1 MLKKTNKIILCFVTA
16 FALLFFF
23 TPTCHA
29 AFDIA
34 TPIVIAILQ
43 AICQLIL
50 LLTTG
55 LLGLAGGFL
64 EIMASPHFITA
75 KYTSNEF
82 VTLGLNITL
91 GFANIII
98 LLSLLAIG
106 IGTALRLDKFD
117 ARKNFANLLIVI
129 FLINFFAP
137 IFCGLIIDAANII
150 MNFFMGSGLSASK
163 VFSNALTAQG
173 NNLASHFRS
182 LSSMAEFLD
191 PRSLMQV
198 VIMIVFNISLAIVL
212 FLFGILFAMRY
223 AALWTLVILSP
234 LAFACYILP
243 STRKIFNTWFS
254 QFINWSFVGASAAFF
269 LYLGQQMIGLISQG
283 NLVMAPSGQD
293 TGFFGMDTVMPYLVA
308 ITFLFIGF
316 FVSLNTS
323 AMGSGAVISY
333 AQGQTRKLGS
343 WGSKKFLKEPVRDMG
358 KGMVRSGAT
367 GTASN
372 KLSAI
377 GKNLSPS
384 WGEGKKGIGGWAQ
397 RQAAKGLGTFGR
409 ATEATGTA
417 LSMKRDEYID
427 ETTKKAEKMKA
438 KELPGALK
446 GGVLG
451 EKNTLSNG
459 LVLVSYLKDKDKGK
473 NKAAKKELEVMTKEQ
488 IEAMIGGLLKEGK
501 NKEADI
507 LGSIALLAKAKDKDE
522 IKAEDIGFKAEDIG
536 KEGWKKGKWKNQT
549 DRLMDNIDVDAIK
562 KYGGDI
568 SNSEPMMNAAAKLW
582 GGNKIKA
589 AAEEFEGNFIEK
601 YCEAADAVGFEEM
614 LSSNPGA
621 LMFRVSNAAQDS
633 GFTLPKKDG
642 QRIGQEEI
650 QAIRKGAKQAAS
662 QSQESALHKTGFL
675 DKNERPMSA
684 SDIGDALKKAASS
697 EPQKAET
704 REQAG
709 RKPEGGRK
717 STAEIINENRNKNK
731 KYYRKRGQLNWP
743 LFCCFFLS
751 LSVFLSRL

>member
-1 MLKKTNKIILCFVTA
+1 M
-16 FALLFFF
+16 
-23 TPTCHA
+23 
-29 AFDIA
+29 
-34 TPIVIAILQ
+34 LQ

-82 VTLGLNITL
+82 VALGLNITL

-212 FLFGILFAMRY
+212 FLFGILFAIRY

-283 NLVMAPSGQD
+283 NLVMAPSGQS

-316 FVSLNTS
+316 FISLSTS

-358 KGMVRSGAT
+358 KGMVRSGVT
-367 GTASN
+367 GTAAN

-384 WGEGKKGIGGWAQ
+384 WGEGKEGIKGWAQ
-397 RQAAKGLGTFGR
+397 RQAAKGFGTIGR

-417 LSMKRDEYID
+417 LSMKRDEYVDDIA
-427 ETTKKAEKMKA
+427 KNAEKMKA
-438 KELPGALK
+438 KELSGALK

-451 EKNTLSNG
+451 EKGTLNNG
-459 LVLVSYLKDKDKGK
+459 LVMASFAKDKNESK
-473 NKAAKKELEVMTKEQ
+473 NNAVKKELKDMDTGQIKTI
-488 IEAMIGGLLKEGK
+488 IEALTKEGK
-501 NKEADI
+501 VKEAAL
-507 LGSIALLAKAKDKDE
+507 LGSISLLVKAAEK
-522 IKAEDIGFKAEDIG
+522 IKPEDIGFKKPTEEEMKG
-536 KEGWKKGKWKNQT
+536 PEWKKKWGDSQSN
-549 DRLMDNIDVDAIK
+549 RLMDAIDVDTIK

-568 SNSEPMMNAAAKLW
+568 SESAEMMESAAKMW
-582 GGNKIKA
+582 GANKVKA
-589 AAEEFEGNFIEK
+589 ASTEFEDPFIEK
-601 YCEAADAVGFEEM
+601 YCEAADNVGLEKMVEI
-614 LSSNPGA
+614 NPGA
-621 LMFRVSNAAQDS
+621 VMFRASSGAQDS
-633 GFTLPKKDG
+633 GFTPIKDKDG
-642 QRIGQEEI
+642 NFPDAKKIQEIRRGIKQTVQSAPPDI
-650 QAIRKGAKQAAS
+650 QVDDYVSPETARAERDISEREVQSKLKNRKKI
-662 QSQESALHKTGFL
+662 L
-675 DKNERPMSA
+675 ERTV
-684 SDIGDALKKAASS
+684 
-697 EPQKAET
+697 EET
-704 REQAG
+704 
-709 RKPEGGRK
+709 
-717 STAEIINENRNKNK
+717 IK
-731 KYYRKRGQLNWP
+731 KYNKPKGTDSGPERSDRRPPGT
-743 LFCCFFLS
+743 
-751 LSVFLSRL
+751 